1 MKEMYTKLDSI
12 FEHGLINSS
21 LSILLVFIVVL
32 VLNHFA
38 NIYVKN
44 KYQHNLKMAMRFKKS
59 ILIVIMLCV
68 VFAQIKPL
76 QTLATALLASG
87 GILAVVI
94 GFASQEAASN
104 IINGVMIYTYKPFV
118 VNDFIEI
125 PAQNVVGTVI
135 DITLRHTIVETLE
148 KTQIII
154 PNTIMNNAVIENV
167 SNVPDKKANYLY
179 VDISYESD
187 IDKAIQIIQ
196 EQCVL
201 HPAHIDTRTKKEKN
215 SNVVAIPVL
224 CTSFKDS
231 GIQLRA
237 TVYSKDNST
246 GFMMLSDLRIAVKKA
261 FDKEGISIPYPH
273 IMLSTPKD

>member
-1 MKEMYTKLDSI
+1 MKDIYTKLDSI
-12 FEHGLINSS
+12 FEHGLINSG
-21 LSILLVFIVVL
+21 LSILFVFVVVL
-32 VLNHFA
+32 ILNHFA

-44 KYQHNLKMAMRFKKS
+44 KYQHNLKMAMRFKKT
-59 ILIVIMLCV
+59 ILVIIMLCV
-68 VFAQIKPL
+68 IFAQIKPL

-104 IINGVMIYTYKPFV
+104 IINGMMIYTYKPFV

-135 DITLRHTIVETLE
+135 DITLRHTIIETLE
-148 KTQIII
+148 KTQVII

-187 IDKAIQIIQ
+187 VDRAIKIIQ
-196 EQCVL
+196 EQCEK
-201 HPAHIDTRTKKEKN
+201 HPSHIDIRTKKEKN

-224 CTSFKDS
+224 CTNFKDS
-231 GIQLRA
+231 GMQLRA

-246 GFMMLSDLRIAVKKA
+246 GFVMLSDLRIAIKKA
-261 FDKEGISIPYPH
+261 FQEEGISIPYPH
-273 IMLSTPKD
+273 VHVKN